1 MKTYVVSVN
10 DEEITVN
17 SKEVSKLNIVKDS
30 DEEYHILE
38 DNKKYN
44 AKLIS
49 ANFLEKTL
57 QVEVNGNS
65 YTIAIADEY
74 DQMVKKMGLLA
85 VNTKKEKNINA
96 PMPGLILDIL
106 VTEGQEVKEG
116 EQVLVLSAMKMEN
129 IITAPS
135 DGVVSVVNVAKDD
148 AVEKGQLLI
157 EIA

>member
-1 MKTYVVSVN
+1 MKTYAVLVN
-10 DEEITVN
+10 EEEVTVN
-17 SKEVSKLNIVKDS
+17 SEEVSKLDIVKNS
-30 DEEYHILE
+30 DKEYHILE

-57 QVEVNGNS
+57 KVEVNGNS
-65 YTIAIADEY
+65 YTIVIADEY
-74 DQMVKKMGLLA
+74 DQMIKKMGLLA
-85 VNTKKEKNINA
+85 VNTKKEKNVNA

-116 EQVLVLSAMKMEN
+116 EQVLILSAMKMEN

-135 DGVVSVVNVAKDD
+135 DGVVSVINIAKDD

>member
-10 DEEITVN
+10 DEEIVIN
-17 SKEVSKLNIVKDS
+17 SKEVSKLNIAKNS
-30 DEEYHILE
+30 DKEYHILE
-38 DNKKYN
+38 DNKKFN

-49 ANFLEKTL
+49 TNYLKKTL
-57 QVEVNGNS
+57 KIEVNGNS

-85 VNTKKEKNINA
+85 VSTKKEKNINA
-96 PMPGLILDIL
+96 PMPGLILDVL
-106 VTEGQEVKEG
+106 VIEGQEIKEG

-135 DGVVSVVNVAKDD
+135 DGVVKLIEIKKDD

-157 EIA
+157 EIS

>member
-10 DEEITVN
+10 NEEIALN
-17 SKEVSKLNIVKDS
+17 SKEVSELDIVKNS
-30 DEEYHILE
+30 DTEYHILQ
-38 DNKKYN
+38 DNEKYS
-44 AKLIS
+44 AKLLHTDYL
-49 ANFLEKTL
+49 AKKRT
-57 QVEVNGNS
+57 VEVNGNN

-74 DQMVKKMGLLA
+74 DQMVKQMGLLTA
-85 VNTKKEKNINA
+85 STKKEKNINA

-106 VTEGQEVKEG
+106 VTEGQEIKEG

-135 DGVVSVVNVAKDD
+135 DGVVKLIEVKKDD

-157 EIA
+157 EIS

>member
-10 DEEITVN
+10 NEEIALN
-17 SKEVSKLNIVKDS
+17 SKEVSQLDIVKNS
-30 DEEYHILE
+30 DTEYHILQ
-38 DNKKYN
+38 DNKKYS
-44 AKLIS
+44 AKLVH
-49 ANFLEKTL
+49 ADYLAKKLT
-57 QVEVNGNS
+57 VEVNGNN

-74 DQMVKKMGLLA
+74 DQMVKQMGLLTA
-85 VNTKKEKNINA
+85 STKKEKNINA

-106 VTEGQEVKEG
+106 VTEGQEIKEG

-135 DGVVSVVNVAKDD
+135 DGVVKLIEVKKDD

>member
-57 QVEVNGNS
+57 KVEVNGNS

-135 DGVVSVVNVAKDD
+135 DGVVSVVNVTKDD

>member
-10 DEEITVN
+10 DEELAIN
-17 SKEVSKLNIVKDS
+17 SDEVSELNIVKNS
-30 DEEYHILE
+30 DKEYHILE

-57 QVEVNGNS
+57 KVEVNGNS

-135 DGVVSVVNVAKDD
+135 DGVVSIVNVAKDD

>member
-10 DEEITVN
+10 NEEIALN
-17 SKEVSKLNIVKDS
+17 SKEVSELDIVKNS
-30 DEEYHILE
+30 DTEYHILQ
-38 DNKKYN
+38 DNKKYS
-44 AKLIS
+44 AKLLHTDYL
-49 ANFLEKTL
+49 AKKLT
-57 QVEVNGNS
+57 VEVNGNN

-74 DQMVKKMGLLA
+74 DQMVKQMGLLTA
-85 VNTKKEKNINA
+85 STRKEKNINA

-106 VTEGQEVKEG
+106 VTEGQEIKEG

-135 DGVVSVVNVAKDD
+135 DGVVKLIEVKKDD

-157 EIA
+157 EIS

>member
-10 DEEITVN
+10 NEEIALDT
-17 SKEVSKLNIVKDS
+17 KEVYDLDIVKNS
-30 DEEYHILE
+30 DTEFHILE

-57 QVEVNGNS
+57 KVEVNGNS

-135 DGVVSVVNVAKDD
+135 DGVVSAVNVAKDD

>member
-10 DEEITVN
+10 NEEIALD
-17 SKEVSKLNIVKDS
+17 SKDISELDIVKKS
-30 DEEYHILE
+30 ESEFHILE
-38 DNKKYN
+38 DNKKYS
-44 AKLIS
+44 AKLLH
-49 ANFLEKTL
+49 ANYLAKELT
-57 QVEVNGNS
+57 VEVNGNT

-74 DQMVKKMGLLA
+74 DQMVKQMGLLTS
-85 VNTKKEKNINA
+85 NTKKEKNINA

-106 VTEGQEVKEG
+106 VAEGQEIKEG

-135 DGVVSVVNVAKDD
+135 DGVVKLINVAKDD

>member
-57 QVEVNGNS
+57 KVEVNGNS